1 MSGWQ
6 TVSRAADVVEPV
18 GDCRE
23 MVRAEARAE
32 AALAEAVER
41 PPSTREAKVLHHP

>member
-23 MVRAEARAE
+23 MVRAEA
-32 AALAEAVER
+32 ALAEAVER